1 MAFRPEPRFPDL
13 PSGPNPNLSKV
24 KVLVCESSGI
34 IRQAIRMG
42 FQSMGIRDVVEVSTL
57 HAAHAAC
64 SETVYHILILNQQ
77 IEGHDTTF
85 VLREIRAG
93 TLGVDPFVLAVMLL
107 ASRDEVQVRSAINSG
122 SDDLLLIPFAPDQLT
137 SRLKVLIE
145 RRKSFVVTHD
155 YIGPDR
161 RGAPRPGA
169 PTARQIAVP
178 NPVASCTQ
186 GHSPDRYE
194 RLKQDGRDMIF
205 SERIKRLRAA
215 IAWEG
220 NTLVVSAREGT
231 ITSESVY
238 RALARIESF
247 GEELQYR
254 SRSGTPAEG
263 LAAMLAEVQRLK
275 SNGGM
280 PPVETLDALAQAGR
294 KIAGAP
300 V

>member
-1 MAFRPEPRFPDL
+1 M
-13 PSGPNPNLSKV
+13 GPNPSLSRV
-24 KVLVCESSGI
+24 KVLVCESIGI
-34 IRQAIRMG
+34 IRQGIRMA
-42 FQSMGIRDVVEVSTL
+42 FRSLGIRDVVEVSTL
-57 HAAHAAC
+57 HATHAAC

-77 IEGHDTTF
+77 VEGHDATF
-85 VLREIRAG
+85 VLRGIRAG
-93 TLGVDPFVLAVMLL
+93 TLGCDPFVLAVMLL

-145 RRKSFVVTHD
+145 RRKPFVVTHD

-161 RGAPRPGA
+161 RSAPRPGA
-169 PTARQIAVP
+169 PTARQIVVP
-178 NPVASCTQ
+178 NPVASCAQ
-186 GHSPDRYE
+186 GHSPERYE
-194 RLKQDGRDMIF
+194 RLKQDGRDIIYG
-205 SERIKRLRAA
+205 ERIKRLRAA

-231 ITSESVY
+231 ITAESAY
-238 RALARIESF
+238 RAFARIESF
-247 GEELQYR
+247 GEELR
-254 SRSGTPAEG
+254 SYGRSALPIEG

-275 SNGGM
+275 SDGGV
-280 PPVETLDALAQAGR
+280 PPVETLDALARAGR